1 MNQQL
6 KRDVSADDV
15 KNTKPLNSFFKGISD
30 ANQQPPSFTNN
41 NKVYDQENDIEALN
55 HMKRYDLLV
64 YRQQVTEE
72 KIQKAKESKLQQMLS
87 ECTF

>member
-1 MNQQL
+1 M

-15 KNTKPLNSFFKGISD
+15 KNRNSFFRPTD
-30 ANQQPPSFTNN
+30 QMTNSFSN
-41 NKVYDQENDIEALN
+41 NKVYDQENDTEALN

-72 KIQKAKESKLQQMLS
+72 KIQKAKENKL
-87 ECTF
+87 